1 MPKNSFFVCFFKSFY
16 SPKCFR
22 PIRLQDF
29 RKSNFLRKKGD
40 MKLVFCCY
48 YSLFYVVGICCF
60 YVVGVFCFICC
71 WYTLFYMLLVC
82 VVLYIVGRR
91 VQNHQTDLD
100 ISNEHSKARSDSNI
114 SNMS

>member
-1 MPKNSFFVCFFKSFY
+1 MLLVYVVFMLLVYFV
-16 SPKCFR
+16 
-22 PIRLQDF
+22 L
-29 RKSNFLRKKGD
+29 
-40 MKLVFCCY
+40 
-48 YSLFYVVGICCF
+48 YVVGIR
-60 YVVGVFCFICC
+60 CFICC
-71 WYTLFYMLLVC
+71 WYMLLVC